1 MTYDAFQF
9 TAVKSEWFSW
19 VREIFPAVAFILQ
32 HKDAELLS
40 KAIMAELEAA
50 FGVCYLYAFAEIM

>member
-1 MTYDAFQF
+1 MTYDVFQF

-32 HKDAELLS
+32 HNDTKLLS
-40 KAIMAELEAA
+40 KAIMTELEAA
-50 FGVCYLYAFAEIM
+50 FGIC

>member
-19 VREIFPAVAFILQ
+19 AREIFPAVAFILR

-50 FGVCYLYAFAEIM
+50 FGICYLYAFAEIM